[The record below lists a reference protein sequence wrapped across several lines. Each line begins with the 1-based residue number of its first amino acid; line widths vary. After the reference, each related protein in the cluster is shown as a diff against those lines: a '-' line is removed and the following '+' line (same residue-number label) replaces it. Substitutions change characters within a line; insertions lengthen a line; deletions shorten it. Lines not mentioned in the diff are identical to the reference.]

1 MLLLLLVAIDKET
14 LVELLVGLIG
24 CHVDADIARVHVVQS
39 CCVKVLELEDHN
51 GGSRSF

>member
-1 MLLLLLVAIDKET
+1 MLLLLLVAIDRET

>member
-1 MLLLLLVAIDKET
+1 MLLLLLVAIDRET

-24 CHVDADIARVHVVQS
+24 CHVDADIAKVHMVQS

-51 GGSRSF
+51 GGSHSF